1 MRSQSDWKCR
11 KKKNVTSDDLPFD
24 LDFATWITKD
34 NVYPTTRPGGE
45 AKAQWYTVLVQ
56 YATDTG
62 FNLQHH
68 KT

>member
-1 MRSQSDWKCR
+1 MRSQTDPKGG

-24 LDFATWITKD
+24 LDLPLELAR
-34 NVYPTTRPGGE
+34 TTYIHVQGLVG
-45 AKAQWYTVLVQ
+45 KQKLSDTVLAY